1 MKYLVIILF
10 LIFIISSI
18 TIQIDIKHLEIINK
32 KIKFNIYIK
41 LYLFK
46 KIKIFS
52 KKIKKKDILKLVEL
66 SSKNN
71 DINKAKK
78 IFKKINSELEE
89 IGIDIQYGIKNIK
102 INTCLYIIVN
112 TVIPSLICKYANNK
126 TKINYNVKNNY
137 NANYFYCNYK
147 SKINIDIIKSI
158 F

>member
-112 TVIPSLICKYANNK
+112 TVIPSLICKYSNNK

>member
-89 IGIDIQYGIKNIK
+89 VRIDIQYGIKNIK

-112 TVIPSLICKYANNK
+112 TVIPSFICKYSNNK

-137 NANYFYCNYK
+137 NVNYFYCNYK